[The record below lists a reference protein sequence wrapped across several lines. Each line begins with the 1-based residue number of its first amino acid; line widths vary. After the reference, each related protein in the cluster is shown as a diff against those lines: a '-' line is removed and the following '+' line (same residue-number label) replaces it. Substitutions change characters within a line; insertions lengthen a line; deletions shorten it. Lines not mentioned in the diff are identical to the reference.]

1 MANKRKQIR
10 KKIGEIHSL
19 PKKNKGKNMKRIK
32 RLKKGRR
39 RERRE
44 RERNIDG
51 LWVEEERKR
60 EKLI

>member
-1 MANKRKQIR
+1 
-10 KKIGEIHSL
+10 
-19 PKKNKGKNMKRIK
+19 MKRIK